1 MGKLWFTKTI
11 CRWIRFEISPKIK
24 NQEKN
29 PKAMANKEIRLHWQ
43 KNTKVL
49 VFLGRRR
56 KIQEAGGR
64 TASFARRRLVRSANT
79 HQRTSTLDL
88 CFFHLF
94 FLHYNLCTYQH
105 HVWSSGYGKLR
116 SGRITDGFPFHADS
130 FQCICWVIRIRAIDP
145 GTQQSRVYLV
155 RFEWLI
161 KTGVDATLFVCM

>member
-11 CRWIRFEISPKIK
+11 CRWIRFEISPRIK

-56 KIQEAGGR
+56 KIQEAGGH
-64 TASFARRRLVRSANT
+64 SVIRSTPIGPFRKHAPTN
-79 HQRTSTLDL
+79 LDL
-88 CFFHLF
+88 GSLLLSSF

-130 FQCICWVIRIRAIDP
+130 FQCICWAIRIRAIDP